1 MQELMIF
8 QKGGLMM
15 YGLIGLSVYAI
26 AVVIFKVLQFRKAN
40 LFDRSFIEPALREIK
55 QGDRVRATRVLA
67 GINGPIARI
76 MRVSFEC
83 VANREM
89 SQKSKEAE
97 IMRVG
102 SGDLRYL
109 ESHLR
114 GLEMTANVAPLMGLL
129 GTVVGMI
136 NSFSKLSLSG
146 TRVDPTIL
154 AGGIWEALLTTA
166 GGLAVAIPALGAHY
180 VLDGVIE
187 KVRATMK
194 DVTVQILSLE
204 DEFRRNERL
213 VAVEEARRIEAERRN
228 REESEIVESERRARA
243 EAEQRATEAEHYMVE
258 MERKSRMEAEQRAR
272 EAEQRLLE
280 AEVRLREE
288 QIRRQQE
295 AEAAKKKEAERWAN
309 EQKANEVKANEI
321 KVTEHKP
328 GEVKPGDAT
337 TAAEQAKASPPK
349 RHLLSSKYTTGA

>member
-1 MQELMIF
+1 MIF
-8 QKGGLMM
+8 QKGGFMM
-15 YGLIGLSVYAI
+15 YCLMALSVYAV

-40 LFDRSFIEPALREIK
+40 VFDRSFIEPALREIK
-55 QGDRVRATRVLA
+55 QGDRVRATRILA

-76 MRVSFEC
+76 MRVAFEC
-83 VANREM
+83 VANRDM

-114 GLEMTANVAPLMGLL
+114 GLEMAANIAPLMGLL

-136 NSFSKLSLSG
+136 GSFSKLSLSG
-146 TRVDPTIL
+146 TRVDPTLL

-166 GGLAVAIPALGAHY
+166 GGLAVAIPALAAHY

-204 DEFRRNERL
+204 DEFRRNERVL
-213 VAVEEARRIEAERRN
+213 AVEEAKRLEVERKT
-228 REESEIVESERRARA
+228 REESELVEAERRARA
-243 EAEQRATEAEHYMVE
+243 EAEQRATEAEQQMFE
-258 MERKSRMEAEQRAR
+258 LERKAREEAIERAR
-272 EAEQRLLE
+272 EAEQRAHE
-280 AEVRLREE
+280 MELRMRE
-288 QIRRQQE
+288 QAAQKQDDE
-295 AEAAKKKEAERWAN
+295 GAKKREAERWAE
-309 EQKANEVKANEI
+309 EQKRAGQPK
-321 KVTEHKP
+321 T
-328 GEVKPGDAT
+328 AT
-337 TAAEQAKASPPK
+337 
-349 RHLLSSKYTTGA
+349 HLLSSKYTTGA